1 MFHIS
6 GFQAA
11 YKQPSQ
17 PVGNDVANRRVIAT
31 GAGKAGKRAECP
43 GVLTV
48 SSQRRWL
55 HFVAEVTPKV
65 SKVWG
70 SQVPGELTVLGMTL
84 PSSDFHLVHKKCLSQ
99 TQMHPVH
106 QRACEH
112 LKAKVRLCS
121 IMLVSAV
128 PGTKLGPMQEL
139 NSGLLNK
146 RPQTIAKI
154 EGEKLLLK
162 GLPLWVSR
170 DKHEIWGQEESEKR
184 QERRCPE
191 LLRTTLSLVSG
202 HAPKDGAKYFVGII
216 CPQYFQLHQQVDSS
230 MWMNVPQ
237 PALGG
242 CPDLQHLLIS
252 VVNIPI
258 ANFRLPV

>member
-31 GAGKAGKRAECP
+31 RAGRAGKQAECP
-43 GVLTV
+43 VVLITL

-65 SKVWG
+65 SKVLG

-84 PSSDFHLVHKKCLSQ
+84 PSSDFHLVHKMCLSQ

-106 QRACEH
+106 QRTCEH
-112 LKAKVRLCS
+112 LKAKARLYS

-128 PGTKLGPMQEL
+128 PGTKLGPVQGL
-139 NSGLLNK
+139 NSRLLNK
-146 RPQTIAKI
+146 RPQKI
-154 EGEKLLLK
+154 TKNEGEKLLLK
-162 GLPLWVSR
+162 RLPLWVSR
-170 DKHEIWGQEESEKR
+170 DKHEIWGQDESERRQKR
-184 QERRCPE
+184 WCPK
-191 LLRTTLSLVSG
+191 LLRTTLSLISG

-216 CPQYFQLHQQVDSS
+216 CPQSSQLYQQVDSG
-230 MWMNVPQ
+230 MWMSVPQ
-237 PALGG
+237 LWGAAQI
-242 CPDLQHLLIS
+242 CSIY
-252 VVNIPI
+252 
-258 ANFRLPV
+258 